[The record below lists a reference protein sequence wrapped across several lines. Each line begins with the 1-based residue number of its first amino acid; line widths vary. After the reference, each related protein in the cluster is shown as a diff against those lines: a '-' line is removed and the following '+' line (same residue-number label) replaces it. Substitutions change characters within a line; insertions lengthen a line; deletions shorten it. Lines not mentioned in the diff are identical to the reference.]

1 MQLRLHGYGW
11 VLLLGWLCLG
21 LSIPLVVQAIPRTY
35 APVDITPFRNESD
48 PNPLLL
54 AIRTFGQR
62 AGAFPEG
69 LRSES
74 LTVNYLS
81 PERAV
86 VELLVDGLADDS
98 VAALRYRLELRLRQ
112 DRWVLVAA
120 GRQNRCRRAPNPR
133 LWTGQMCP

>member
-1 MQLRLHGYGW
+1 M
-11 VLLLGWLCLG
+11 
-21 LSIPLVVQAIPRTY
+21 PTAQAMPRTY

-62 AGAFPEG
+62 EGAFPEG

-74 LTVNYLS
+74 VTVNYIT

-86 VELLVDGLADDS
+86 VELTVNGLADDS
-98 VAALRYRLELRLRQ
+98 VAARRVRLEMRLRQ

-120 GRQNRCRRAPNPR
+120 GRQNQCRRGTHPR
-133 LWTGQMCP
+133 LWTGQVCP

>member
-1 MQLRLHGYGW
+1 M
-11 VLLLGWLCLG
+11 
-21 LSIPLVVQAIPRTY
+21 PTAQAIPRTY

-62 AGAFPEG
+62 EGAFPEG

-74 LTVNYLS
+74 VIVNYIT

-86 VELLVDGLADDS
+86 VELTVNGLADDS
-98 VAALRYRLELRLRQ
+98 VAARRFRLEMRLRQ

-120 GRQNRCRRAPNPR
+120 GRQNQCRRGANPR
-133 LWTGQMCP
+133 LWTGQVCP